1 MRVSASPA
9 LALQAHTTALGEH
22 TLYIARAEE
31 GIQGEG
37 FLVIPK
43 KEYSG
48 LDPGDR
54 KAGDKKCLDC
64 GWFFK
69 K

>member
-1 MRVSASPA
+1 MRVSASPV
-9 LALQAHTTALGEH
+9 LVLQAHTTALGEH

-43 KEYSG
+43 KEDSG

-54 KAGDKKCLDC
+54 KAG
-64 GWFFK
+64 
-69 K
+69 